1 MFTQVQLLPPGPLLV
16 LLAVLWR
23 GSSVG
28 QYEIPI
34 TSLTL
39 VATLAAF
46 SRLIVAWEPHCDNI
60 ARRSR
65 AETVIGKEPRAGVR
79 LDMIRFVLL
88 SLFIVFTTLLA
99 AAPPPHH
106 AQNQNPRVLGTPA
119 PPPHHAQNQNPRVLG
134 TPAPQAV
141 APVERSRALHDPHD
155 SL

>member
-28 QYEIPI
+28 QYERPI

-60 ARRSR
+60 ARRSQ
-65 AETVIGKEPRAGVR
+65 AETVIGEELRAGVR
-79 LDMIRFVLL
+79 LDMTRFILL
-88 SLFIVFTTLLA
+88 SVFIAFTTLLA
-99 AAPPPHH
+99 AAP
-106 AQNQNPRVLGTPA
+106 
-119 PPPHHAQNQNPRVLG
+119 
-134 TPAPQAV
+134 QAV
-141 APVERSRALHDPHD
+141 APEERSRALRDPHD
-155 SL
+155 SLWSQPAPS